1 MRSCAL
7 DRLRALF
14 RRRGAAHP
22 AFATTPLRPEFT
34 GEHLPGNRVWGDSHV
49 AYLGA
54 TDRARFRLHARDG
67 LLYTADGA
75 LFDTTAASTLWSPAG
90 GRAIFVMD
98 ADGIIYSS
106 PRHLLGRFHH
116 SSFLAGGPVA
126 AAGELVARNGRIV
139 MVSDHSTHYR
149 PAPRFTN
156 QILDSLRAQG
166 IPADAVSVEFHFAE
180 QTGT

>member
-1 MRSCAL
+1 MSL
-7 DRLRALF
+7 PDRLRGLF
-14 RRRGAAHP
+14 RRP
-22 AFATTPLRPEFT
+22 ASAGPRFATTPLRPEFR
-34 GEHLPGNRVWGDSHV
+34 GEQVPGNPVWRGSHV

-54 TDRARFRLHARDG
+54 TARARFALHARAG

-75 LFDTTAASTLWSPAG
+75 LFDTTAASTLWSPTG

-98 ADGIIYSS
+98 ADGVLYSS

-126 AAGELVARNGRIV
+126 AAGELVARGGRILL
-139 MVSDHSTHYR
+139 VSDHSTHYR
-149 PAPRFTN
+149 PARRFTQ
-156 QILDSLRAQG
+156 QILDSLRAHG
-166 IPADAVSVEFHFAE
+166 IPTDTVSIEFHFAE